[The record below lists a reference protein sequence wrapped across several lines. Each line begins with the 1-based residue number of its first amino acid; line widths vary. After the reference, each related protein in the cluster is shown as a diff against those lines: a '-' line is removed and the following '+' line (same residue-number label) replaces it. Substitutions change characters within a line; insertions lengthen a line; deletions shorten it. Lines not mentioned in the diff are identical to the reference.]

1 MIYTEIIWTKNC
13 VWHWALQGGLGWD
26 ALRCSRGSMVERM
39 RPAFNQVDVLVI
51 VEVQE
56 NEIHIQQQCGIFWNT
71 FYRFDKSFATLF
83 VGVRPAE
90 THQIPTQHILS
101 LSLQTCSHHPGRLM
115 PHNNS
120 PWPAKIVSPEVLILH
135 NVCRRVVSPVMI
147 MYSCEGSDCDHKA
160 PHSQPMRGRGE
171 CHQSVSRRW
180 EIIALSLTEID
191 TNEDKK
197 QSLHLGH

>member
-1 MIYTEIIWTKNC
+1 MCWLSWKFKKTRYTFSSNVASFETPFIVSTN
-13 VWHWALQGGLGWD
+13 HLQPFL
-26 ALRCSRGSMVERM
+26 
-39 RPAFNQVDVLVI
+39 LVSDLQRLI
-51 VEVQE
+51 RSQLS
-56 NEIHIQQQCGIFWNT
+56 IF
-71 FYRFDKSFATLF
+71 S
-83 VGVRPAE
+83 
-90 THQIPTQHILS
+90 LS

-115 PHNNS
+115 PHNNY